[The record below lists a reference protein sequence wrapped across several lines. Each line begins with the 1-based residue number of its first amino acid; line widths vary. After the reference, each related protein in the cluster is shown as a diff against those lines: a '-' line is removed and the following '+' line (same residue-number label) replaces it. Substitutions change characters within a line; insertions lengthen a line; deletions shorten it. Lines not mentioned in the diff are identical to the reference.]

1 MAIERWRPRWGII
14 PWRPFEELEDM
25 ERRIDE
31 AFGRS
36 FLPRV
41 WRRFP
46 VAEKEWLPAVEMFE
60 KEDRFIVKAELPGMK
75 EEDIDISVTDD
86 TLTIKGEKKS
96 ESEVKDED
104 YCFCERSYGSF
115 FRSIALPSN
124 VDAKKIEANFDDGV
138 LEVNLP
144 KMPEVKPK
152 KITVKAKKK
161 EKSGK

>member
-1 MAIERWRPRWGII
+1 
-14 PWRPFEELEDM
+14 
-25 ERRIDE
+25 
-31 AFGRS
+31 
-36 FLPRV
+36 
-41 WRRFP
+41 
-46 VAEKEWLPAVEMFE
+46 MFE
-60 KEDRFIVKAELPGMK
+60 KEDRFVVKAELPGMK

-104 YCFCERSYGSF
+104 YYFSECSYGSF
-115 FRSIALPSN
+115 LRYVALPSN
-124 VDAKKIEANFDDGV
+124 VDASKIGANFDDGV

-152 KITVKAKKK
+152 KVKVSAKKK